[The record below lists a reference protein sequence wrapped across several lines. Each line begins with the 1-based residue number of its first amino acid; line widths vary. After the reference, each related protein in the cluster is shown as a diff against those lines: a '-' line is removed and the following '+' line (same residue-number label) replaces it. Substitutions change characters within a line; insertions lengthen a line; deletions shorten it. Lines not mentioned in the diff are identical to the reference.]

1 MAMSL
6 RLPPLPS
13 VRDLTKL
20 YRLQAK
26 KQLAQNFLMDE
37 RLTNKIVRQAGN
49 LQGWQVLEVGPG
61 PGGITRSI
69 MRKLPDRIILV
80 EKDKRFQPTLE
91 MLTEAFSTVNGKM
104 NVFYD
109 DIMGFDFSKVFSEE
123 VKREWSDKS
132 PKIHIIG
139 NLPFNV
145 STPLIIR
152 WLHDISEKRGAWAL
166 GRVRLLLTFQKEVAE
181 RLVAPPSGAQRC
193 RLSVMAQ
200 AWTKPKLRFVIPGR
214 AFIPEP
220 DVDVGV
226 VTFDPLE
233 TPRTDHEFSF
243 FEKVTRHLFS
253 FRQKYS
259 LACVKTLFP
268 YEHQNDLG
276 LMMFKLSDL
285 DPTMRP
291 IELTVED
298 MHRLASAYQY
308 LLEKHPEI
316 KDYNYRAS
324 RKVLSKCHTKEIQV
338 EEIDDM
344 YLTSGV
350 DTPPQAQEMSLNK

>member
-1 MAMSL
+1 MAANL

-13 VRDLTKL
+13 VRDLIKL
-20 YRLQAK
+20 YRLQAR

-37 RLTNKIVRQAGN
+37 RLTNKIVRQAGDMKG
-49 LQGWQVLEVGPG
+49 LQVLEVGPG

-69 MRKLPDRIILV
+69 MRKGPEKIILV

-91 MLTEAFSTVNGKM
+91 ILNEAFATVNGKM
-104 NVFYD
+104 DIFYD
-109 DIMGFDFSKVFSEE
+109 DIMQFDFNKIFSEE
-123 VKREWSDKS
+123 LKREWDDES

-166 GRVRLLLTFQKEVAE
+166 GRVRMLLTFQKEVAE
-181 RLVAPPSGAQRC
+181 RLVAQPNGSQRC

-200 AWTKPKLRFVIPGR
+200 AWTRPKLRFIIPGR

-226 VTFDPLE
+226 VTFDPLK
-233 TPRTDHEFSF
+233 TPRTDHDFKF
-243 FEKVTRHLFS
+243 FEKITRHLFS

-268 YEHQNDLG
+268 YEYQNDLG

-285 DPTMRP
+285 DPTTRP
-291 IELTVED
+291 IELTIED
-298 MHRLASAYQY
+298 MHRLASAYKY
-308 LLEKHPEI
+308 LLEKHPQI
-316 KDYNYRAS
+316 KDYNYRDSA
-324 RKVLSKCHTKEIQV
+324 KVLPKSYTKAISV
-338 EEIDDM
+338 AEIDDE
-344 YLTSGV
+344 YV
-350 DTPPQAQEMSLNK
+350 VNQQFQRQESSFE

>member
-1 MAMSL
+1 MAVSL

-13 VRDLTKL
+13 VRDITKL
-20 YRLQAK
+20 YRLKAK

-49 LQGWQVLEVGPG
+49 LQGWQVVEVGPG

-69 MRKLPDRIILV
+69 MKKTPEKILLV

-91 MLTEAFSTVNGKM
+91 MLTEAFSTINGKM
-104 NVFYD
+104 DVFYD
-109 DIMGFDFSKVFSEE
+109 DIMRFNFNEVFSEE
-123 VKREWSDKS
+123 CKREWNDKN

-145 STPLIIR
+145 STPLIIQ
-152 WLHDISEKRGAWAL
+152 WLRDIAERRGAWAM
-166 GRVRLLLTFQKEVAE
+166 GRVRMLLTFQKEVAE
-181 RLVAPPSGAQRC
+181 RLVAPPGGEQRC

-200 AWTKPKLRFVIPGR
+200 AWTKPTLRFVIPGR

-233 TPRTDHEFSF
+233 EPKTDHEFKF

-268 YEHQNDLG
+268 YEYQNDLG

-285 DPTMRP
+285 DPTTRP

-298 MHRLASAYQY
+298 MHRLASAYKY

-316 KDYNYRAS
+316 QGYHYRDS
-324 RKVLSKCHTKEIQV
+324 RRVLPKSHTKEVSV
-338 EEIDDM
+338 EDLDDI
-344 YLTSGV
+344 SSSDGV
-350 DTPPQAQEMSLNK
+350 DSLPQSYEIFMNK